1 MNEQWW
7 QRAVVY
13 QIYPKSFQDSTGNGI
28 GDIPGIT
35 SRLPYLAKLGIDVIW
50 LSPVYQSPMD
60 DNGYDISDYRAIWP
74 GFGTMDDFDEMLETA
89 HSLGIKIVMD
99 LVVNHSSDE
108 HEWFRQSRSSR
119 ENPYRDYYYWRDA
132 VDGHEPSNM
141 GGVFGGSIW
150 EWDEPTQ
157 QYYLHCFSVKQPDL
171 NWENPRVRDEV
182 FNMMD
187 WWLAKGVDGF
197 RMDVIGM
204 IAKDLS
210 FPSGEPGPTGYA
222 PLNPLIQDERVHPY
236 LQEMRQRVLSKY
248 DTMTVG
254 EVGGATVETAKKYAN
269 LDGSELSMVFQFEH
283 VGLTGS
289 PERGKWVTDKPR
301 LVDLKRVFDH
311 WETGLDGVAW
321 NSLYWDN
328 HDQPRAVSRWA
339 NDSAQWRETSAKML
353 ATCLHLMQGTP
364 YIYQGE
370 ELGMTNYPWQD
381 MSLINDLEAHDA
393 YRMLTQDCGCSDEE
407 AMAAMREIC
416 RDNARTPMQWDAG
429 PQAGFSKSSETW
441 LPVNPN
447 HVEINAAAQVEDPKS
462 VFAHYQGLI
471 ALRHQSDLVVHGH
484 FKLLESESKELFVY
498 ERELDGQR
506 MLVVCNF
513 TDHEV
518 AWQVPQEYAGAELV
532 DAACNYEDAPVAGK
546 VLALRRLYE
555 EGARRHRQRLPR
567 GALGP
572 GLCPDRHEHRDGK

>member
-1 MNEQWW
+1 MSEQWW
-7 QRAVVY
+7 QKAVVY
-13 QIYPKSFQDSTGNGI
+13 QIYPKSFQDSDGDGI

-35 SRLPYLAKLGIDVIW
+35 SRLPYLAQLGIDVIW
-50 LSPVYQSPMD
+50 LSPVYASPMD

-74 GFGTMDDFDEMLETA
+74 GFGTMDDFDNMLSVA
-89 HSLGIKIVMD
+89 HGLGIKIVMD

-108 HEWFRQSRSSR
+108 HEWFKQSRSSR
-119 ENPYRDYYYWRDA
+119 ENPYRDYYYWRDP

-141 GGVFGGSIW
+141 GGIFGGSIW
-150 EWDEPTQ
+150 EWDEATG

-182 FNMMD
+182 FDMMD

-204 IAKDLS
+204 IAKDTS
-210 FPSGEPGPTGYA
+210 FPSGVPGPTGYA
-222 PLNPLIQDERVHPY
+222 LLYPLIQDERVHPW
-236 LQEMRQRVLSKY
+236 LKEMRQRVLSKY

-254 EVGGATVETAKKYAN
+254 EVGGATVETARKYAN

-283 VGLTGS
+283 VGLTGD
-289 PERGKWVTDKPR
+289 PDRGKWVTDKPR

-328 HDQPRAVSRWA
+328 HDQPRAVSRWG
-339 NDSAQWRETSAKML
+339 NDSPQWRETSAKML

-364 YIYQGE
+364 YVYQGE

-393 YRMLTQDCGCSDEE
+393 YRMLTQDCGCSDDE

-416 RDNARTPMQWDAG
+416 RDNARTPMQWDAT
-429 PQAGFSKSSETW
+429 PMAGFTTGDTSW

-447 HVEINAAAQVEDPKS
+447 CAQINAAAQVDDPHS

-471 ALRHQSDLVVHGH
+471 ALRHKSDLVVHGH
-484 FKLLESESKELFVY
+484 FRLLEPLSEELFAY
-498 ERELDGQR
+498 ERELDGRR

-513 TDHEV
+513 SEREV
-518 AWQVPQEYAGAELV
+518 AWQVPQEYAGAALV
-532 DAACNYEDAPVAGK
+532 EEACNYADAPVAGL
-546 VLALRRLYE
+546 VRPYEAFALTV
-555 EGARRHRQRLPR
+555 
-567 GALGP
+567 
-572 GLCPDRHEHRDGK
+572 

>member
-13 QIYPKSFQDSTGNGI
+13 QIYPKSFQDSNGDGL

-50 LSPVYQSPMD
+50 LSPVYESPMD

-74 GFGTMDDFDEMLETA
+74 GFGTMDDFDEMLATA

-108 HEWFRQSRSSR
+108 HRWFKESRSSR
-119 ENPYRDYYYWRDA
+119 DNPYRDFYYWRDP

-141 GGVFGGSIW
+141 GGIFGGSIW
-150 EWDEPTQ
+150 EWDEGTQ
-157 QYYLHCFSVKQPDL
+157 QYYLHCFSRKQPDL
-171 NWENPRVRDEV
+171 NWENPRVRDEI
-182 FNMMD
+182 FDMMD

-204 IAKDLS
+204 IAKDTS

-222 PLNPLIQDERVHPY
+222 PLYPLIVDERVHPW

-254 EVGGATVETAKKYAN
+254 EVGGATVETARNYSN

-301 LVDLKRVFDH
+301 LTDLKRVFDR

-321 NSLYWDN
+321 NSLFWDN
-328 HDQPRAVSRWA
+328 HDQPRAVSRWG
-339 NDSAQWRETSAKML
+339 NDDPRWRETSAKML

-364 YIYQGE
+364 YVYQGE
-370 ELGMTNYPWQD
+370 ELGMTNYPFED
-381 MSLINDLEAHDA
+381 MSLVNDLEAHDA
-393 YRMLTQDCGCSDEE
+393 YRMLTQDCGCSHEE
-407 AMAAMREIC
+407 AMDAMREIC
-416 RDNARTPMQWDAG
+416 RDNARTPMQWDAS
-429 PQAGFSKSSETW
+429 PMAGFTTGDASW

-447 HVEINAAAQVEDPKS
+447 CAQINAKAQVDDPRS

-484 FKLLESESKELFVY
+484 FHLLEPESEELFVY
-498 ERELDGQR
+498 ERWLDEER

-513 TDHEV
+513 CDHEV
-518 AWQVPQEYAGAELV
+518 AYQVPQEYAEGKLV
-532 DAACNYEDAPVAGK
+532 EEACNYGDAPVAG
-546 VLALRRLYE
+546 VMRPYEAFALM
-555 EGARRHRQRLPR
+555 A
-567 GALGP
+567 
-572 GLCPDRHEHRDGK
+572 